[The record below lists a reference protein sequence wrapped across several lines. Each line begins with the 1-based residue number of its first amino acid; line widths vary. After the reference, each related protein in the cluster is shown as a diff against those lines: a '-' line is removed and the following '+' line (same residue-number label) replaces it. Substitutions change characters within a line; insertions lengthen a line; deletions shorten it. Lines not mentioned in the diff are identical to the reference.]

1 MPNEIKIR
9 NALAWVVNV
18 LNSKNIPFQISGGLA
33 AKIYGSPRPLNDID
47 IDISEKNFNN
57 IYEDVKPY
65 IIYGPSQYKDEKWDC
80 YLMTLNYFGQEIDI
94 CGANNTKITA
104 KDNITWISLS
114 SDLKNTNYQEYLGI
128 MVPVIPKQEL
138 IDYKRQLNG
147 GHQLVDINAI
157 I

>member
-1 MPNEIKIR
+1 MQSEIKIK
-9 NALAWVVNV
+9 NALVWITNI
-18 LNSKNIPFQISGGLA
+18 LNSKKVPFQISGGLA
-33 AKIYGSPRPLNDID
+33 ARIYGSPRPLNDID
-47 IDISEKNFNN
+47 IDIPEENFID

-65 IIYGPSQYKDEKWDC
+65 ITYGPDQYKDEKWDC

-104 KDNITWISLS
+104 KDNKTWLSLS
-114 SDLKNTNYQEYLGI
+114 SDLKDVNYQEYLDI
-128 MVPVIPKQEL
+128 MVPVMPKQEL

-147 GHQLVDINAI
+147 NHQLIDIDAI

>member
-1 MPNEIKIR
+1 MHNKIG
-9 NALAWVVNV
+9 NALVWITNI
-18 LNSKNIPFQISGGLA
+18 LNSKKIPFQISGGLA

-47 IDISEKNFNN
+47 IDIFEKNFID
-57 IYEDVKPY
+57 IYKDVKPY
-65 IIYGPSQYKDEKWDC
+65 IVYEPNRYKDEKWDC

-94 CGANNTKITA
+94 CGADNAKITA
-104 KDNITWISLS
+104 KDNKTWISLS
-114 SDLKNTNYQEYLGI
+114 SDLKNVNYQEYLGI

-147 GHQLVDINAI
+147 GHQLIDIDAI